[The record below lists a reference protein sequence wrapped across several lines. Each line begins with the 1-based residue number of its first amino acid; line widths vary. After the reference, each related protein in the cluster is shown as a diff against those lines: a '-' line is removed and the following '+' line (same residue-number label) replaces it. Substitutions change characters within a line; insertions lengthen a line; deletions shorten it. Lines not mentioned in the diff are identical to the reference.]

1 MSVPVD
7 FIVGSLFPKTNT
19 GELNIIL
26 SDGLTLSTIGSSQ
39 VITSKTKADSKV
51 TETSTAPDI
60 LATDLSITSDAITIP
75 GISKFLRN
83 YFIPQITDK
92 DISNNNSI
100 FSQWFQLVKRYYGN
114 VPRNQTIKR
123 ALTIGYE
130 GKFKDDAAT
139 NDVFF
144 NANGV
149 VPTVGSKPTSATEI
163 RNAELYA
170 DLADIS
176 KYNPSKL
183 WSLYKAT
190 DETVSSNFDTKALL
204 DNLNQ
209 VPNADKWYPSIL
221 YTYSDKNG
229 MPSYPGPIL
238 MIDPG
243 ADGSKINLNI
253 SNDITID
260 GLTDA
265 QVQQATLVIN
275 SSYGLNT
282 SDNLGGSS
290 STNFH
295 LHGGHVFAG
304 GFSDNVVSRFTAG
317 QSWTTSIDFLPY
329 NPPGSLWYHPHY
341 HPSVNQQVYGGLTGF
356 MQVGDPLSKI
366 PYFKDI
372 PRNIAILKTANI
384 GIDPETGKL
393 LLDAFDSTWGTGNT
407 ALTFNRMQLITV
419 NGEYQ
424 PQLDISKGG
433 WQAITISN
441 QDNNFFFNI
450 SLVNTSTQGKVTK
463 LPLYIYGEDGE
474 EYPQITAVEGTL
486 GLNQPNPSRPP
497 IGYSKAEDTINVSS
511 GKRVDLLFFLPEGK
525 TELQSTYNFTTID
538 GTYVNANQR
547 FPANQY
553 ADYSLDNSLNK
564 SPFTSPGPLA
574 IFNVS
579 ASTPLPSEAFL
590 NSQINIAN
598 QGIKIEYVTPVLD
611 ANDPSA
617 VKSINLFATD
627 STGEEIWKSNRKR
640 EFNFSVLTLVGPKE
654 EYDQATQQMIK
665 DNNLEYQRYSIT
677 NSYLSKINVGESP
690 KSWLGYDRPD
700 FINDHVFPNGNLIVA
715 QIGTVEEWRLRNW
728 SWGFN
733 YTSLSGINSQ
743 NNLAGPLGY
752 NSGGYYA
759 AHPFHIHV
767 NNFQV
772 KSSDNQINNR
782 NNLQDTAMLNS
793 SGYKF
798 YFDLNPNDS
807 VPGEVVFMDSLA
819 PGTFHPLPEASDPTK
834 YKSLFTGGADDTIVK
849 MVFKDY
855 LGTYV
860 MHCHMLEHEDAGMM
874 QTIKVINNTKKSWIA
889 PSQGFINN
897 NQGIQIRRSND
908 FTPFYLKNVSQNGQ
922 DWQRIVFSD
931 VTNDGFEADFQQ
943 DIILSGQVEGLPG
956 QVSIYDGV
964 ALSENQTKQLGSI
977 TPYKNSYLAPYVQAF
992 DFTGNNQND
1001 IITAGFAKVKDGG
1014 IVSIHDFL
1022 ITLWLNKDNGKTWE
1036 KSGEFIPYDVIS
1048 HHGNLSIL
1056 GSKTSSH
1063 SNGSHA
1069 NMDHNSA
1076 ANSGE
1081 INISPLATLTADQM
1095 SFTAGD
1101 FNLDNFTDFAI
1112 SYAVNGGIR
1121 VTILDGAALS
1131 LTYQTGKIEGGYLPN
1146 KNILAD
1152 SVIIDSELNG
1162 LSKFVLTTGYNS
1174 YAQGALENLLVTTQ
1188 SSAGTKVYTLG
1199 LQVGH
1204 FIATSLKTNQHT
1216 GHTTPLMQDD
1226 RLVNLG
1232 PFPLNFIEQLNLPV
1246 GTAAASP
1253 GFTGPIA
1260 QGTLLVG
1267 DQLTISQGNGYNGN
1281 KSNSNNIL
1289 NSTQQL
1295 VVQLDGIKEVNKQ
1308 DLLGIT
1314 NTNFD
1319 SIIGATDARSRNQL
1333 TAMLYQAYTGQW
1345 ILPSLIAVKS
1355 ASVLG
1360 TGGTA
1365 ADLATNFLFDP
1376 LLKPKIDIFYGGD
1389 YNKLSSMQI
1398 TSSAIRG
1405 LYQREATVDEVW
1417 YWDWLVNS
1425 GYLATKSLLPLAILQ
1440 STESGTFNGFTFN
1453 SNPDLINEDVYKV
1466 ALSSAS
1472 QNWSQALWA
1481 TSANVSGSFGQGFQ
1495 EDTLRYNVGMNSILS
1510 NQSPLNSWLNT
1521 QSVFDN
1527 YQSSTLDQMSG
1538 TQVSA
1543 RGT

>member
-7 FIVGSLFPKTNT
+7 FIVGSLFPKTST

-26 SDGLTLSTIGSSQ
+26 SDGLTLNTIGSSQ
-39 VITSKTKADSKV
+39 VITPKSRTEGKTSGIVA
-51 TETSTAPDI
+51 APDN
-60 LATDLSITSDAITIP
+60 LTTGLSITSDAITIP
-75 GISKFLRN
+75 GISKFLRD

-100 FSQWFQLVKRYYGN
+100 FSQWFQLVNRYYGS

-139 NDVFF
+139 NDNFF

-149 VPTVGSKPTSATEI
+149 VPTAGSKPTSATEI

-183 WSLYKAT
+183 WSLYKGT

-209 VPNADKWYPSIL
+209 LPNADLWYPTIL

-229 MPSYPGPIL
+229 KPSYPGPIL

-260 GLTDA
+260 GLSKE
-265 QVQQATLVIN
+265 QVEQATLVPN

-282 SDNLGGSS
+282 SDGLGGSS

-329 NPPGSLWYHPHY
+329 YPPGSLWYHPHY

-384 GIDPETGKL
+384 GIDPATGKL
-393 LLDAFDSTWGTGNT
+393 LLDAFDSNWGAGNT

-450 SLVNTSTQGKVTK
+450 SLINTSAQGKVTK

-474 EYPQITAVEGTL
+474 QYPQISAVEGTL
-486 GLNQPNPSRPP
+486 GLNQPNPSLPP
-497 IGYSKAEDTINVSS
+497 IGYSKAEDTINVPS

-525 TELQSTYNFTTID
+525 TELQSTYNFTTND

-553 ADYSLDNSLNK
+553 PDYSLANSINK

-579 ASTPLPSEAFL
+579 AGTPLPSEAFL

-598 QGIKIEYVTPVLD
+598 QGIKIENVTPAPD

-627 STGEEIWKSNRKR
+627 SAGEEIWQSIRKR
-640 EFNFSVLTLVGPKE
+640 EFNFSILTLVGPKE

-665 DNNLEYQRYSIT
+665 DNNLDYQRYSLT
-677 NSYLSKINVGESP
+677 NSYLSQINAGESP
-690 KSWLGYDRPD
+690 NSWLGYDRPD

-728 SWGFN
+728 SWSFN
-733 YTSLSGINSQ
+733 TTPLFGINSQ
-743 NNLAGPLGY
+743 NDLAGPSGY

-772 KSSDNQINNR
+772 KSSDNQINNK
-782 NNLQDTAMLNS
+782 NNLQDTVMLNS

-798 YFDLNPNDS
+798 YFDPNPNDS

-834 YKSLFTGGADDTIVK
+834 YGSLYTGGADDTIVK
-849 MVFKDY
+849 MVFQDY

-874 QTIKVINNTKKSWIA
+874 QAIKVINNTKNSWIA
-889 PSQGFINN
+889 PAQGFIDN
-897 NQGIQIRRSND
+897 NQGIQIRRAND

-922 DWQRIVFSD
+922 DWQQIVFSD
-931 VTNDGFEADFQQ
+931 VTNDSFEADFQQ
-943 DIILSGQVEGLPG
+943 DIILSGQVKGLPG
-956 QVSIYDGV
+956 QVSIFDGV

-977 TPYKNSYLAPYVQAF
+977 TPYKNSYLAPYVQAL

-1036 KSGEFIPYDVIS
+1036 KAGELIPYDVIP
-1048 HHGNLSIL
+1048 HHGNLPIL
-1056 GSKTSSH
+1056 GSTTSSH
-1063 SNGSHA
+1063 SSGSHA
-1069 NMDHNSA
+1069 NMDHSA
-1076 ANSGE
+1076 TAASGE
-1081 INISPLATLTADQM
+1081 INIDPLATLTADQM

-1131 LTYQTGKIEGGYLPN
+1131 LTYQTGKLEGGYLPH

-1162 LSKFVLTTGYNS
+1162 LSKFVLTTGFNS

-1204 FIATSLKTNQHT
+1204 FIATSTETNQHT

-1253 GFTGPIA
+1253 VFTGPIA

-1295 VVQLDGIKEVNKQ
+1295 VVQLDGLKEVNKQ

-1319 SIIGATDARSRNQL
+1319 SIIGATDVRSRNQL

-1376 LLKPKIDIFYGGD
+1376 LLKPKIDGFYGGD
-1389 YNKLSSMQI
+1389 YNTLSSMQI

-1417 YWDWLVNS
+1417 YWDWFVNS

-1495 EDTLRYNVGMNSILS
+1495 EDTLRYNIGMNSIIS
-1510 NQSPLNSWLNT
+1510 NQTPLDSWLNT
-1521 QSVFDN
+1521 QSVFDK

>member
-1 MSVPVD
+1 MSLPVN
-7 FIVGSLFPKTNT
+7 FIAGSLFPKTST

-26 SDGLTLSTIGSSQ
+26 SDGLTLSTVGSSQ
-39 VITSKTKADSKV
+39 VITSKTQSPSNFSGTVA
-51 TETSTAPDI
+51 APDN
-60 LATDLSITSDAITIP
+60 LTTGLSITSDAITIP
-75 GISKFLRN
+75 GVSKFLSD

-92 DISNNNSI
+92 NISNNNSI
-100 FSQWFQLVKRYYGN
+100 FSQWFQLVNLYYSG

-139 NDVFF
+139 NNEFF
-144 NANGV
+144 NSNGV
-149 VPTVGSKPTSATEI
+149 VPTAGVKPTSATEI

-170 DLADIS
+170 DLADLS

-183 WSLYKAT
+183 WSLYKTT
-190 DETVSSNFDTKALL
+190 DETISSNFDTDTLL
-204 DNLNQ
+204 DNLNNI
-209 VPNADKWYPSIL
+209 PNADLWYPTML

-229 MPSYPGPIL
+229 KPSYPGPIL

-243 ADGSKINLNI
+243 ADGSKINLKI

-260 GLTDA
+260 GLSQE
-265 QVQQATLVIN
+265 QVEQATLVPN

-304 GFSDNVVSRFTAG
+304 GFSDNVVSRYTAG
-317 QSWTTSIDFLPY
+317 QSWTTSINFLPY
-329 NPPGSLWYHPHY
+329 YPPGSLWYHPHY

-356 MQVGDPLSKI
+356 LQVGDPLSKI

-393 LLDAFDSTWGTGNT
+393 LLDAFDSNWGAGNT

-424 PQLDISKGG
+424 PQVELSKGG

-441 QDNNFFFNI
+441 QDNNFFYNI
-450 SLVNTSTQGKVTK
+450 SLVNTSTQGVLSK

-474 EYPQITAVEGTL
+474 QYPQISAVEGTL
-486 GLNQPNPSRPP
+486 GLNQPNPSLPP
-497 IGYSKAEDTINVSS
+497 IGYSKAEDTINVPS
-511 GKRVDLLFFLPEGK
+511 GKRVDLLFYLPEGK
-525 TELQSTYNFTTID
+525 TELQSTYKFTTLD

-553 ADYSLDNSLNK
+553 PDYSLANSLNK

-574 IFNVS
+574 VFNVS
-579 ASTPLPSEAFL
+579 AGTPLPSEAFL

-598 QGIKIEYVTPVLD
+598 QGIKIENVTPD
-611 ANDPSA
+611 YEADDPIA
-617 VKSINLFATD
+617 VKSIDLFAID
-627 STGEEIWKSNRKR
+627 SAGEEVWQPIRKR
-640 EFNFSVLTLVGPKE
+640 EFNFSILTLVGPQE
-654 EYDQATQQMIK
+654 EYDQATQQMVK
-665 DNNLEYQRYSIT
+665 DNNLDYQRYSLT
-677 NSYLSKINVGESP
+677 NNYLSQITSGESP
-690 KSWLGYDRPD
+690 NTWLGYDRPD
-700 FINDHVFPNGNLIVA
+700 FINDHVFPNGNLIIA

-728 SWGFN
+728 SWSFN
-733 YTSLSGINSQ
+733 TTPLFGINSQ
-743 NNLAGPLGY
+743 NDLAGPSGY

-772 KSSDNQINNR
+772 KSSDNQINNKK
-782 NNLQDTAMLNS
+782 NLQDTAMLNS

-798 YFDLNPNDS
+798 YFDPNPDDS
-807 VPGEVVFMDSLA
+807 LPGEVVFMDSLA
-819 PGTFHPLPEASDPTK
+819 PGTFHSLPEASDPSK
-834 YKSLFTGGADDTIVK
+834 YDQLYTGGADDTIVK
-849 MVFKDY
+849 MVFQDY

-874 QTIKVINNTKKSWIA
+874 QAIKVINNTKNSWIA
-889 PSQGFINN
+889 PGQGFINN
-897 NQGIQIRRSND
+897 NQGIQVRRAND
-908 FTPFYLKNVSQNGQ
+908 FTPFYLENISQNGQ

-931 VTNDGFEADFQQ
+931 VTNDSFEADFHQ

-956 QVSIYDGV
+956 QVSIYDGI
-964 ALSENQTKQLGSI
+964 ALSEKQTKQLGSI
-977 TPYKNSYLAPYVQAF
+977 TPYQNSYLAPYVQAL
-992 DFTGNNQND
+992 DFTGDNQND
-1001 IITAGFAKVKDGG
+1001 IITAGFTKVKDGG

-1022 ITLWLNKDNGKTWE
+1022 ITLWLNKDNGRIWE
-1036 KSGEFIPYDVIS
+1036 KAGELKPYDKIN
-1048 HHGNLSIL
+1048 HHGNFHAI
-1056 GSKTSSH
+1056 GNTTSPYS
-1063 SNGSHA
+1063 SGSHA
-1069 NMDHNSA
+1069 NMDHSSTA
-1076 ANSGE
+1076 GSGE
-1081 INISPLATLTADQM
+1081 VSINPLESLTADQI

-1112 SYAVNGGIR
+1112 SYAVKGGIR
-1121 VTILDGAALS
+1121 ITILDGAALS
-1131 LTYQTGKIEGGYLPN
+1131 LTYQTGKLEGGYLPN
-1146 KNILAD
+1146 ENILAD
-1152 SVIIDSELNG
+1152 SVILDPELTG
-1162 LSKFVLTTGYNS
+1162 LSQFVLTTGFNS
-1174 YAQGALENLLVTTQ
+1174 YAQGALENLIITTQ
-1188 SSAGTKVYTLG
+1188 SSTGSKEYTLG

-1204 FIATSLKTNQHT
+1204 FIATSLETNQHT
-1216 GHTTPLMQDD
+1216 GHTTPLMQDN

-1246 GTAAASP
+1246 GTAAATP
-1253 GFTGPIA
+1253 VFTGPIA
-1260 QGTLLVG
+1260 QGTLLIG

-1295 VVQLDGIKEVNKQ
+1295 VVQLDGLKEVNKQ

-1319 SIIGATDARSRNQL
+1319 SIIGATDVRSRNQL
-1333 TAMLYQAYTGQW
+1333 TAMLYQAYTGEW
-1345 ILPSLIAVKS
+1345 ILPSLVAVKS

-1360 TGGTA
+1360 TGGTT
-1365 ADLATNFLFDP
+1365 ADLASNFLFDP
-1376 LLKPKIDIFYGGD
+1376 LLKPKIDSFYGGE
-1389 YNKLSSMQI
+1389 YNTLSTMQI
-1398 TSSAIRG
+1398 AGTAIRG
-1405 LYQREATVDEVW
+1405 LYQREATVDEFW

-1453 SNPDLINEDVYKV
+1453 SNPDLINADVHKV

-1481 TSANVSGSFGQGFQ
+1481 TNANVTGSFGQGFQ
-1495 EDTLRYNVGMNSILS
+1495 DDTLRYNIGMNSIMS
-1510 NQSPLNSWLNT
+1510 NQSPLTSWQNT

-1527 YQSSTLDQMSG
+1527 YQISTLSQMSG